1 MSGFCYGNPSAV
13 RAEMQRTSQDPDLVG
28 HVYDSSFLF
37 VQAAA
42 FLYPQSS
49 LKKKKEK
56 KKEEKKH
63 TPCLNMPHL
72 LPTWL
77 KNKNSS
83 C

>member
-1 MSGFCYGNPSAV
+1 MSGFCYRNPSAV
-13 RAEMQRTSQDPDLVG
+13 RAELQRTSQDPNLVG

-49 LKKKKEK
+49 LKKKKKGGWGEK
-56 KKEEKKH
+56 KR